1 MKPWEW
7 MGLEERR
14 KERKET
20 ASWGSLPEGMCGSC
34 GVESGGERR
43 RVERVRC
50 CKGYM
55 RCYVE
60 TAL

>member
-7 MGLEERR
+7 MGWEERR

-20 ASWGSLPEGMCGSC
+20 ASWGPPEGMCGSC
-34 GVESGGERR
+34 GVENGVERR
-43 RVERVRC
+43 RVERVRR